1 MNELVIVFPG
11 QGSQFPGMGKT
22 WYDAHE
28 SVRDRFRQASD
39 IVGYSLEDL
48 CFTASPGELTRT
60 AHAQVALLVL
70 SHAMYEVLTQDRD
83 GVPPPAALAGHSLG
97 EITALL
103 AAGALDFEDA
113 VRLVKIRGE
122 AMQACAA
129 EGGTGM
135 IAALGMPAAE
145 VEKAVAEF
153 GAEGRTVQVA
163 NYNSARQTVL
173 SGTLDDLKAVTG
185 LLEERG
191 CKVARL
197 NVGGAFH
204 STFMADA
211 VPAYARAVEETAF
224 REPEIPV
231 YSTVTGRV
239 YGGARE
245 IKDALAVQLTGP
257 VLWSTVVSRLA
268 ERDVALWLEV
278 GPKQVLKKLIAD
290 AVDGADVLSLDTE
303 PDEAR
308 AALGRLAERR
318 RREPGLA
325 GLCLGAAAATRNR
338 NFDEEQYAEGVLRP
352 YRELQELAQADK
364 DRVTDAQKASALRLL
379 RTIMA
384 TKRVPEQE
392 QQERIAAILRRTG
405 DTHLRAGVEVP
416 AG

>member
-11 QGSQFPGMGKT
+11 QGSQFPGMGKN

-28 SVRDRFRQASD
+28 SVRERFRQASD
-39 IVGYSLEDL
+39 IVGYSVEDL

-83 GVPPPAALAGHSLG
+83 RVPPVAAMAGHSLG

-113 VRLVKIRGE
+113 VRLVKVRGE

-145 VEKAVAEF
+145 VEKYVAEF
-153 GAEGRTVQVA
+153 AAEGRTVQVA
-163 NYNSARQTVL
+163 NYNSAHQTVL
-173 SGTLDDLKAVTG
+173 SGTLDDLKAITG
-185 LLEERG
+185 PLEERG

-224 REPEIPV
+224 REPAVPV
-231 YSTVTGRV
+231 YSTVTGRA
-239 YGGARE
+239 YGSARE
-245 IKDALAVQLTGP
+245 IQDALAVQLTGP

-268 ERDVALWLEV
+268 EREVALWLEV
-278 GPKQVLKKLIAD
+278 GPKKVLKKLIGD
-290 AVDGADVLSLDTE
+290 AVDGADVHSLDA
-303 PDEAR
+303 DHDQAW
-308 AALGRLAERR
+308 AALDRLAERR

-338 NFDEEQYAEGVLRP
+338 NFDDAQYDEGVLRP
-352 YRELQELAQADK
+352 YRKLQELARTDK
-364 DRVTDAQKASALRLL
+364 DRLTDAQKATALDLL

-384 TKRVPEQE
+384 TKRVPGTEQE
-392 QQERIAAILRRTG
+392 ERITSILRRTG
-405 DTHLRAGVEVP
+405 DVHLRASTEVP